1 MFNCRWGPIVFPPSK
16 PNPYRYYPGIQVSGQ
31 RHSFEPLPSSPPSR
45 VLWSPCVC
53 QVCLS
58 SFCIWSVLLPHFCV
72 VTGDPQG
79 RRSLSRNLTP
89 IGSRLSRPRDLPQWP
104 FVFSFPDCL
113 RTPCVFCLNRC
124 LARPSSLVYP
134 EIPSLGEQVGF
145 LELVRP
151 VPTLVQFFISFFAF
165 KLQHIF

>member
-1 MFNCRWGPIVFPPSK
+1 M
-16 PNPYRYYPGIQVSGQ
+16 
-31 RHSFEPLPSSPPSR
+31 
-45 VLWSPCVC
+45 LWSPCVC

-58 SFCIWSVLLPHFCV
+58 SFCIWSVLLPHFCI

-124 LARPSSLVYP
+124 LVSPSSLVYP

-151 VPTLVQFFISFFAF
+151 VPTLVQFFVSFFAF
-165 KLQHIF
+165 KLQRLVFEDGACGGVNSRIRR